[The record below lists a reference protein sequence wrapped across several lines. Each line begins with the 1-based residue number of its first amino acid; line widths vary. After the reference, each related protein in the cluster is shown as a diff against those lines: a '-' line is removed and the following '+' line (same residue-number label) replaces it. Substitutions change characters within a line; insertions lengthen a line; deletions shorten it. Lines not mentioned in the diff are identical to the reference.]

1 LIPNLAEHSATGDSV
16 STKRS
21 TIMKSVRRGIAKLA
35 LTLTLAVAALWLTSS
50 PARAWQGHGGGH
62 AGFGAA
68 GHVNHHGHH
77 PHYGGYGSIVGGY
90 YPYGGYDWS
99 YGNYSGL
106 GVFNVNAA
114 YGPYGY
120 GVFDGN
126 PANGPY
132 GYGVFNVNPASG
144 SSFGVFSPYG
154 GGWSAGQTT
163 TYNFGNFSNLF
174 P

>member
-1 LIPNLAEHSATGDSV
+1 M
-16 STKRS
+16 RS
-21 TIMKSVRRGIAKLA
+21 TIMKPVRHRIAKLA
-35 LTLTLAVAALWLTSS
+35 LTSTLAVAAWWLPASS
-50 PARAWQGHGGGH
+50 AHAWQGHGGGH
-62 AGFGAA
+62 AGLGGA
-68 GHVNHHGHH
+68 GHATHHGHH
-77 PHYGGYGSIVGGY
+77 PHYGGYGSIAGGD
-90 YPYGGYDWS
+90 YPYWGYDGP
-99 YGNYSGL
+99 YGNYSGF

-132 GYGVFNVNPASG
+132 GYGVFDVNPANG

-154 GGWSAGQTT
+154 GGLPGGQTA